1 MVCKRCGEA
10 GPVDSAGL
18 CEECAQQE
26 VALSSG
32 VVKASTIVVAVGDD
46 TAVYRSIKEVPAE
59 LRRKLRRATNSVNSA
74 TILIADKRGREQI
87 ARAMRKLPNT
97 QDEAGTPRV
106 WSPRVQQG
114 VAVALIVCTLILIL
128 LVLMNRF

>member
-1 MVCKRCGEA
+1 MVCRRCGEKGA
-10 GPVDSAGL
+10 VDSAGF
-18 CEECAQQE
+18 CEECAQRE

-32 VVKASTIVVAVGDD
+32 VVKTSTIVVAAGED
-46 TAVYRSIKEVPAE
+46 TTVYRSVKEIPPE
-59 LRRKLRRATNSVNSA
+59 LRRQLRRATNSVNSG

-87 ARAMRKLPNT
+87 ARAMRKLP
-97 QDEAGTPRV
+97 EASGDAEPSRV

-128 LVLMNRF
+128 LVVTNRF

>member
-10 GPVDSAGL
+10 GAVDSAGL

-46 TAVYRSIKEVPAE
+46 TAVYRSIREVPAE

-97 QDEAGTPRV
+97 QKDAESRA

-114 VAVALIVCTLILIL
+114 VAVALIACTLILML
-128 LVLMNRF
+128 LVLTNRF